1 MKICIISDSHDN
13 IPNLDTML
21 EYCKKEKIPFMLH
34 CGDLCAPLV
43 VKYLGEHFDGEVW
56 WIEGNVH
63 GELDKMAALSKDF
76 PQVHYLGE
84 EGSPQIPG
92 VDLKIYLTHYPDV
105 AERVARE
112 ENYDYIFYGHDHK
125 PWEETIGQTKLVNP
139 GTLAGMFNKATFA
152 VLDTETKNLELKI
165 LELL

>member
-1 MKICIISDSHDN
+1 MKICIVSDSHDN
-13 IPNLDTML
+13 IPNIDTML
-21 EYCKKEKIPFMLH
+21 EYCKKEQIPFMLH
-34 CGDLCAPLV
+34 CGDLCAPSV
-43 VKYLGEHFDGEVW
+43 IKYLAEHFSGQIW

-63 GELDKMAALSKDF
+63 GELDRMAALSQDF

-92 VDLKIYLTHYPDV
+92 VGLKIYMTHYPDV
-105 AERVARE
+105 AERIARE
-112 ENYDYIFYGHDHK
+112 ENYDFIFYGHNHK
-125 PWEETIGQTKLVNP
+125 PWEETKGKTKLVNP

-152 VLDTETKNLELKI
+152 VLDTETQKLELKL